1 MTSMNLPNLFFLD
14 FDGTLFNT
22 KMFWEAVQMECTK
35 TRNIPEATFLDT
47 YAQSKSEK
55 TIYDIDKHIQLLG
68 LSKEDV
74 QSIFTSLFQ
83 RNSYIY
89 PDVLPFLGNHS
100 SDTVVILT
108 QGVAWFQEAK
118 IASLPPH
125 NPPLR
130 VIVTDYKKRHYIE
143 NAIGFYEDG
152 VLFEGD
158 HYKSLIFVDNM
169 ADAFLP
175 EEHGDAFRQ
184 YRIRR
189 NDDPHADEPT
199 RKGSIE
205 ITTLLDI

>member
-14 FDGTLFNT
+14 FDGTLFHT
-22 KMFWEAVQMECTK
+22 EAFWEAVRKECVTH
-35 TRNIPEATFLDT
+35 NIPEATFLDT

-55 TIYDIDKHIQLLG
+55 TVYDIDAHINLLG
-68 LSKEDV
+68 LSKEDM
-74 QSIFTSLFQ
+74 QTIFASVFK
-83 RNSYIY
+83 RNSYMF
-89 PDVLPFLGNHS
+89 PDVMPFLGNHS
-100 SDTVVILT
+100 DDTIVILT
-108 QGVAWFQEAK
+108 QGVTWFQEAK

-152 VLFEGD
+152 VLWEGE
-158 HYKSLIFVDNM
+158 HYKSLTFVDNM

-175 EEHGDAFRQ
+175 EEHGDVFHQ

-189 NDDPHADEPT
+189 TEDTHAHEPT
-199 RKGSIE
+199 QKGSIE